1 MSSDLRVAKAVART
15 TFARLARVVSA
26 GALSGAGV
34 DEGSLAGRLPM
45 PSICRLV
52 DLVRQTT
59 GFGED
64 MFGDAVGQAALAAM
78 AAGDKGGG
86 AQQLEYFQ
94 RLSTR
99 VHANGRVDNDARATA
114 RAIIT
119 DHRHNRAPLVLNELL
134 QDLAEAAQAYR
145 VEPDDVG
152 KLIPPAS
159 PPSGLAN
166 GRHSGLANGRHSAP
180 GLRNGRTEKS
190 PPTKNPFQLVLQPEP
205 EPEPEVLELSRL
217 VPVTAAPAPA
227 MNGTRHSAPAGKAA
241 PLRTS
246 SAQKALKMTR
256 NVSFDDDEPQ
266 SRPANGPTA
275 AGPAKMKKPYRKS
288 LSTGALSREDSAPI
302 PAGLGERVRKE
313 GLWEGKSEAGEANG
327 KGGAG
332 MAKGWQKLQ
341 SKTLL
346 QQSVNKVILG
356 NRVMGAL
363 DAVPAEEKSIRE
375 KTFDKATMLNLKR
388 SLADPAKGTSK
399 GKWQAA
405 ATRLMLGNQI
415 MTASKI
421 DEDLVNEIFTRF
433 DHSGDDNIDFRELKH
448 ALNALG
454 FGLSFEEVRQ
464 IMKKYDDD
472 DNAEISRS
480 EFHEMVNDIGRKT
493 SNRDKM
499 KRMMEMS
506 RDLKN
511 EKVDHREVHF
521 TQTDRNQTVKVPW
534 YIRDPESPF
543 SCIWDGMQM
552 FLLIW
557 VAFTVTARVGFD
569 LEDAPPDKWYFWVDV
584 TIDVYFLVDLVLQ
597 MFTAFHDE
605 RGMKVVDAKVIR
617 TKYFKSWF
625 LIDLVSGFP
634 IQYIALYVF
643 DNDKMADNT
652 DNLRTMKIVRM
663 IKLVKLLRI
672 VRAVRIIK
680 RHEDQLIPLA
690 KSIGAFFTI
699 ALILHML
706 ACFWYMAGLTDDSAD
721 DKTSLC
727 STLGG
732 HNGGE
737 RPICGNVS
745 RQIRMYLIRCCPLVL
760 FPFGNTLAH
769 IGSQYVPD
777 VIYLRAL
784 VPL

>member
-1 MSSDLRVAKAVART
+1 MSSDLLVAKAVART

-59 GFGED
+59 GFGEGLFD
-64 MFGDAVGQAALAAM
+64 DAVGQAALAAM

-152 KLIPPAS
+152 KLIPPGS
-159 PPSGLAN
+159 PP
-166 GRHSGLANGRHSAP
+166 SGLANGRHSAP
-180 GLRNGRTEKS
+180 GLRNGRTEKA

-205 EPEPEVLELSRL
+205 EPEPEELSRL

-227 MNGTRHSAPAGKAA
+227 MNGRHSAPAGKAA

-256 NVSFDDDEPQ
+256 NVSFDDEEPQ

-275 AGPAKMKKPYRKS
+275 AGPAKMKKPYQKS
-288 LSTGALSREDSAPI
+288 LSTGALSREDSAPV

-313 GLWEGKSEAGEANG
+313 GLWEGKSEAGEEKG
-327 KGGAG
+327 KGGVG
-332 MAKGWQKLQ
+332 MAKFRSATQKLQ
-341 SKTLL
+341 NATLL
-346 QQSVNKVILG
+346 QKSVKKVMLG

-363 DAVPAEEKSIRE
+363 EAVPAEEKSIRE

-399 GKWQAA
+399 GKWKAA
-405 ATRLMLGNQI
+405 TTRLMLGNQI

-472 DNAEISRS
+472 DNAEISRK

-521 TQTDRNQTVKVPW
+521 TQTDRNQAVKVPW
-534 YIRDPESPF
+534 YIRDPESLF

-552 FLLIW
+552 FLLVW

-569 LEDAPPDKWYFWVDV
+569 LEDAPPFSFVFCVDV
-584 TIDVYFLVDLVLQ
+584 GIDVYFLVDLVLQ

-634 IQYIALYVF
+634 IQYIALWGF
-643 DNDKMADNT
+643 DNEKIADNT
-652 DNLRTMKIVRM
+652 DDLRTMKIVRM

-706 ACFWYMAGLTDDSAD
+706 ACFWYMAGLTDDSTAP
-721 DKTSLC
+721 C

-732 HNGGE
+732 NNGGE
-737 RPICGNVS
+737 HPPGETSHTSI
-745 RQIRMYLIRCCPLVL
+745 
-760 FPFGNTLAH
+760 
-769 IGSQYVPD
+769 
-777 VIYLRAL
+777 
-784 VPL
+784 